1 MSKKNK
7 ILFMTMAIVLMVPFN
22 SRADLHNRWKQKKI
36 NKVTN
41 EIQKTASDDT
51 EYFEEAF
58 PRDEDIKR
66 IEKKSGSL
74 WVDTY
79 QSQMYNNLHR
89 ASRIGDMVTIVIEE
103 ETQGKK
109 SAETKA
115 ERKGSQKMGITG
127 LFGLVSKLTAWL
139 GGMDPENMVN
149 GSSETKHDGKGETK
163 RSGSL
168 EAKITARVMKVLRNG
183 DLQIRG
189 QKNIKVNGEEQVL
202 SIEGYVRPYDIASD
216 NTVKSTML
224 ADARINLN
232 GFGVV
237 ADQQK
242 PGWLQRI
249 FQTILPF

>member
-1 MSKKNK
+1 MSIRNK
-7 ILFMTMAIVLMVPFN
+7 IFMFLLALMLVPVV
-22 SRADLHNRWKQKKI
+22 SQADLYNRWKPKKI
-36 NKVTN
+36 NKVAN
-41 EIQKTASDDT
+41 DVQKTAVDET
-51 EYFEEAF
+51 EYFPEAF
-58 PRDEDIKR
+58 PQEDEIKR
-66 IEKKSGSL
+66 YERKTGSL
-74 WVDTY
+74 WMDTY

-89 ASRIGDMVTIVIEE
+89 ASRIGDMVTIVVTEQ
-103 ETQGKK
+103 TQGKK

-139 GGMDPENMVN
+139 GGMDAENMVN

-168 EAKITARVMKVLRNG
+168 ESMITARVIKVLRNG
-183 DLQIRG
+183 DMQLRG

-202 SIEGYVRPYDIASD
+202 TIEGFVRPYDIASD
-216 NTVKSTML
+216 NTVKSIYI